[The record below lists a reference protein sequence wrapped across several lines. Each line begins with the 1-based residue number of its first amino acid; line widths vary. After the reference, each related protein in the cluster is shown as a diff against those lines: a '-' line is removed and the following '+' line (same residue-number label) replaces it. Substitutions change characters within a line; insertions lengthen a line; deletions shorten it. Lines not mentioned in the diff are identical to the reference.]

1 MDTEKHSLELL
12 PQDLRE
18 RFVAPVRSVTFYCHL
33 FVGVVVFGGL
43 GVYFAIWA
51 SHWSMRDTSAAL
63 LCYFPA
69 LAAAAMLEFDSQ
81 AQPYLRSFGIIALV
95 IFIILFVLGILS
107 KAGWQFS
114 WSIVGTFLSIL
125 FWWVAN
131 GLNNRF
137 HDVKPQSALGPDPA
151 GALSKSSETGWVQ

>member
-1 MDTEKHSLELL
+1 MDIEKRSLELL
-12 PQDLRE
+12 PHDLWE
-18 RFVAPVRSVTFYCHL
+18 RFVAPVKSVTFYCHL
-33 FVGVVVFGGL
+33 FVGVIVFGGL

-51 SHWSMRDTSAAL
+51 SHWLMKDTSAAL

-81 AQPYLRSFGIIALV
+81 PQPYLRSFGIIALV
-95 IFIILFVLGILS
+95 TFIILFAFGTLS
-107 KAGWQFS
+107 SAGWQFF
-114 WSIVGTFLSIL
+114 WSIVGTILSVL

-131 GLNNRF
+131 GLNDRF

-151 GALSKSSETGWVQ
+151 GDLPKSSEIGWQQ